1 MIKQPAAVA
10 GLRLISLMESSAPPS
25 PPPKDY
31 VHYHH
36 TDACSFS
43 RWTARESYQFMYAK
57 PWQKVT
63 DFYLD
68 VVNCRRSLSELFGKE
83 LALSRLNKRLSGLA
97 PTEVQRAVEANTL
110 EMHEVHVQECITS
123 NACLVLGGVTEFDV
137 NLENRKQG
145 IEKDAGPGIN
155 YPCFVIWMCGFL
167 YVDVLIEAGMG
178 RKTSWKTGRWAR
190 VTFKILLSY
199 HGSSFDGWQKQPGLN
214 TVQGLIERSLGKFV
228 DEKKVQLLKEKKLP
242 IDGCA
247 VVAGRTDKGVTALE
261 QVCSFY
267 TWRKDVTALEI
278 EDAINGAAP
287 GKIRVISVS
296 PVSREFHPNFSA
308 KWRRYLYIF
317 PFNYENMDDKEGQ
330 CKKNVLDVSVRR
342 EGQYGGCFHEE
353 NFGHVTDGDDQ
364 DESQTRNKPLTFEI
378 SRVNHL
384 LHQLEGKLLSFR
396 MFARDTKGLKKHIQ
410 QTTMQF
416 GFLKCHQMPNGISR
430 LQSALFFTPI
440 NEDDF
445 VVHQQSAFSSMHE
458 LQRPIYPV
466 LRILLGHMTL
476 GKDGTRAKTMCIELV
491 ANRFLRKMVRVL
503 VATAIREA
511 AAGADDDALLKLM
524 DATCRRAT
532 APPAPPDGLCLV
544 DVGYTEFNRKNCLIP

>member
-1 MIKQPAAVA
+1 MIKQPAAAA
-10 GLRLISLMESSAPPS
+10 GLRLRSLMESPAPPS
-25 PPPKDY
+25 PPRKDY
-31 VHYHH
+31 VHYQHN
-36 TDACSFS
+36 DACSLS

-68 VVNCRRSLSELFGKE
+68 VVTARRLLSELFGKE
-83 LALSRLNKRLSGLA
+83 
-97 PTEVQRAVEANTL
+97 TYAVDGGGETVEDCDKSKL
-110 EMHEVHVQECITS
+110 VSIT
-123 NACLVLGGVTEFDV
+123 
-137 NLENRKQG
+137 
-145 IEKDAGPGIN
+145 AG
-155 YPCFVIWMCGFL
+155 
-167 YVDVLIEAGMG
+167 D
-178 RKTSWKTGRWAR
+178 RTGRWAR

-296 PVSREFHPNFSA
+296 QVTRDFHPNFSA

-317 PFNYENMDDKEGQ
+317 PFNDENMDNKEGE
-330 CKKNVLDVSVRR
+330 CKKNVLDVTVCR
-342 EGQYGGCFHEE
+342 EGQFDECFHEE
-353 NFGHVTDGDDQ
+353 KCAHVTNGDDQ
-364 DESQTRNKPLTFEI
+364 HESQTGNKPLTFEI

-396 MFARDTKGLKKHIQ
+396 MFARDTKASRNIGPP
-410 QTTMQF
+410 TEC
-416 GFLKCHQMPNGISR
+416 FLFHARAAEAYLPC
-430 LQSALFFTPI
+430 
-440 NEDDF
+440 
-445 VVHQQSAFSSMHE
+445 
-458 LQRPIYPV
+458 
-466 LRILLGHMTL
+466 
-476 GKDGTRAKTMCIELV
+476 KDGTRTKTMCVELV

-544 DVGYTEFNRKNCLIP
+544 DVGYTEFDRKNCLIP